1 MSETPEPDE
10 IQPGP
15 PPGPPDQPGG
25 PTEILPAGEQSEAT
39 EAPRPS
45 WPDPAAPDAGDFAPP
60 GSTAAGPGQ
69 GYTFAEPGGAFASQD
84 ATLAGQGSTFAG
96 QPRADSAPADPRSVT
111 GPAPVLMGFG
121 PPASQQRVTVAFRA
135 ILAIPHLIVL
145 IALVVAAE
153 VVAFI
158 GWWAA
163 LFTGQLPPWAH
174 EFITGVL
181 RWQSRVYGYLY
192 FLTDQYPPF
201 SLDDADYPVRLFTKQ
216 TRLNRLAV
224 LFRVILMIPAV
235 LLGALAG
242 FGILLVSIVA
252 WLITLIAGRMPAGL
266 HQAFAAVIRFTA
278 RLGGYVFLVT
288 PEYPGGL
295 FGDTPSV
302 AAGVPATGAAAA
314 LDAAAPEEA
323 AALDAAAPEEPA
335 APDAAAPEEAAAL
348 DAAAPEEPAA
358 LDAAAPEEPAA
369 LDAAAPEEAAAPDA
383 AAPEEAAAADA
394 AAPEEAAAPDAAAAE
409 EPAAGAETAGEATA
423 PQESASAGDPWRL
436 VLPGNA
442 KALVTVTLV
451 VGLLG
456 LGGYVGGLVAIT
468 GSAVNTAEQ
477 QANAYN
483 TVTTAYNHLR
493 TVVGSFEGKVQACDE
508 NLTCVT
514 KLDGQVAKA
523 FQTFG
528 SQLQGAGVPS
538 SDSGEASA
546 LTLANTGVVNGFNM
560 LAGAQSASQYSS
572 VASSVNLEGYLD
584 NWQRDYNQLSKSL
597 KPAH

>member
-39 EAPRPS
+39 EAPQPS

-69 GYTFAEPGGAFASQD
+69 GYTFAEPGGEFASQD
-84 ATLAGQGSTFAG
+84 AILAGQGSTFAG
-96 QPRADSAPADPRSVT
+96 QPGAGSPPADLRSAT

-201 SLDDADYPVRLFTKQ
+201 TLEDADYPVRLFTKQ

-224 LFRVILMIPAV
+224 LFRVILLIPVV

-278 RLGGYVFLVT
+278 RLGGYVYLVT

-295 FGDTPSV
+295 FGDTPSA
-302 AAGVPATGAAAA
+302 AAGLPATGEATALDAATAEEPAA
-314 LDAAAPEEA
+314 LDAATA
-323 AALDAAAPEEPA
+323 
-335 APDAAAPEEAAAL
+335 
-348 DAAAPEEPAA
+348 EEPAA

-369 LDAAAPEEAAAPDA
+369 LDAAAH
-383 AAPEEAAAADA
+383 
-394 AAPEEAAAPDAAAAE
+394 E
-409 EPAAGAETAGEATA
+409 EPAALDAATPEEATAEEATA
-423 PQESASAGDPWRL
+423 PQKPASAGDPWRL

-442 KALVTVTLV
+442 KTLVTVTLV

-456 LGGYVGGLVAIT
+456 LGGYVGGLVAII
-468 GSAVNTAEQ
+468 GGAANNAQQ

-560 LAGAQSASQYSS
+560 LAAAQSASQYSS